1 MTAPAAP
8 RLRPEE
14 KPSHGDILLAIENLR
29 GDFNLLTL
37 AHQGTQREVEK
48 VSGAVKDVSDSVGWT
63 DKDEHGH
70 LIGKGLLA
78 DVARLSE
85 TMNAKFRWLD
95 SIRLGAVVAG
105 AVIAAAAAVVWWLA
119 RPDVERVFHE
129 RPAAEAKK

>member
-1 MTAPAAP
+1 MTAPAA
-8 RLRPEE
+8 RRRPVET
-14 KPSHGDILLAIENLR
+14 PSHGDILLAIENLR

-48 VSGAVKDVSDSVGWT
+48 VTVAVKNVSDAVGLI
-63 DKDEHGH
+63 DKDEYGR

-95 SIRLGAVVAG
+95 SIRLGAVVA
-105 AVIAAAAAVVWWLA
+105 ASVIIAAAGVVWWLA

-129 RPAAEAKK
+129 RPAVEAKK